1 MRTLSTL
8 LLLHLFTALLSVA
21 QEVHSP
27 VERFLEKNYDVRFT
41 DGNSIELLPTGREK
55 FAALERDLKQAKE
68 FIHMDY
74 FNFRYDSISRVIF
87 DILRERAAEGV
98 EVRVVIDA
106 YGNGKSP
113 RALHLPQIKKLRRA
127 GVDVRIF
134 DRVVFP
140 FFNHFFHRDHRKI
153 VIIDGTIGYIGG
165 MNIADYYI
173 HGKGNIV
180 TWRDMHLRL
189 TGPAVADL
197 QRVFIPF
204 WNKQT
209 HQNVQGSRYYETGV
223 SGRGEQNPCK
233 DSEGCTCNNPTGQ
246 HAPATARVG
255 VVNRTPSNAVDWPRR
270 NTRIARDALR
280 SAIDNAKHNIQI
292 VNPYFAPSRM
302 IRQALKRAIKR
313 GVRVEIMI
321 SRQSDVRVT
330 PRIVEN
336 TCHGLMRHGAEIYMY
351 EDGFHHSKT
360 MTVDDSL
367 SYVGSVNLDHR
378 SLYSDYECNLMIT
391 DRSTNERL
399 RHIFESDKE
408 RSTLL
413 TPTVWKTRFSPG
425 HRLRCRLA
433 TILRPLV

>member
-1 MRTLSTL
+1 ML
-8 LLLHLFTALLSVA
+8 TALLSVA

-27 VERFLEKNYDVRFT
+27 VESFLEDNYDVQFT
-41 DGNSIELLPTGREK
+41 EGNSIELLSTGREK
-55 FAALERDLKQAKE
+55 FAALERDLKQSKE

-87 DILRERAAEGV
+87 DILRERAAAGV
-98 EVRVVIDA
+98 EVRVIIDA

-113 RALHLPQIKKLRRA
+113 HALRLPHLKELRRA

-134 DRVVFP
+134 DRIVFP
-140 FFNHFFHRDHRKI
+140 CFNHFFHRDHRKI
-153 VIIDGTIGYIGG
+153 VIIDGKVGYIGG

-173 HGKGNIV
+173 HGKGDIT

-204 WNKQT
+204 WNKT
-209 HQNVQGSRYYETGV
+209 TGQNIHGARYYETDTTKYDWQEPHV
-223 SGRGEQNPCK
+223 
-233 DSEGCTCNNPTGQ
+233 
-246 HAPATARVG
+246 PATARVG
-255 VVNRTPSNAVDWPRR
+255 VVNRTPSDAVDWPRR

-280 SAIDNAKHNIQI
+280 SAIDNAHHNIQI

-313 GVRVEIMI
+313 GVEVEIMI
-321 SRQSDVRVT
+321 STKSDVRIT

-336 TCHGLMRHGAEIYMY
+336 TCHGLMRHGAKVYMY
-351 EDGFHHSKT
+351 EEGFHHSKI

-367 SYVGSVNLDHR
+367 SFVGSINLDHR
-378 SLYSDYECNLMIT
+378 SLYSDYECNLMIH

-408 RSTLL
+408 HSLQL
-413 TPTVWKTRFSPG
+413 TPSVWKTHFSPG